1 VLETAY
7 RLQPGAVAGLRQ
19 DINLDELT
27 LREGKLAARQMQ
39 LLQTDPASAFGEPVR
54 TAHDDSPTGHVAHPA
69 ACMRVRME
77 TQGFESGMREDLVQ
91 RRGTLFGSCRVHPVI
106 SDPHS

>member
-1 VLETAY
+1 MLETAY

-19 DINLDELT
+19 DVNLDELT

-54 TAHDDSPTGHVAHPA
+54 TAHDSPGHIAHQA
-69 ACMRVRME
+69 VCMRVRME
-77 TQGFESGMREDLVQ
+77 TQGFESGMQGDLVQ
-91 RRGTLFGSCRVHPVI
+91 RRGTLFSSCCVHPVI
-106 SDPHS
+106 SYPHS